1 MLWLV
6 ARRLQAKQRRSVHRE
21 RDMPLRIGDI
31 LVELGVLTEHMRE
44 EILDEQ
50 RVVGKPFGE
59 LAERMFGIDPTVV
72 EDAWARQYEQIA
84 GVYSFTNGEPDDDAV
99 ACVTPR
105 QAWQFKLL
113 PVRFEHGELMIVTTR
128 QNLPRALRFAAT
140 QMPEVCFFVTCS
152 AEELAEALQGV
163 FPMPGFGVQTIELP
177 GPRLARKAG

>member
-1 MLWLV
+1 
-6 ARRLQAKQRRSVHRE
+6 
-21 RDMPLRIGDI
+21 MPLRIGDI

-50 RVVGKPFGE
+50 RIVGKPFGE
-59 LAERMFGIDPTVV
+59 LAERMFGIDPRVI

-84 GVYSFTNGEPDDDAV
+84 GVYSFDKGGPQLDAV
-99 ACVTPR
+99 SCVTAR

-113 PVRFEHGELMIVTTR
+113 PIRFEHGELMIATTR
-128 QNLPRALRFAAT
+128 ENLPRALRFAAT

-152 AEELAEALQGV
+152 PDELADALQGV
-163 FPMPGFGVQTIELP
+163 FPMPGFGVATIEQP